1 MQSTVL
7 NAGQPIGHSDTG
19 KTKKKRAQETPFWNN
34 RICQNERLKEIPKFL
49 GLITLE
55 LLRPHKGSKS

>member
-7 NAGQPIGHSDTG
+7 NAGLPIGHNDAR
-19 KTKKKRAQETPFWNN
+19 KTQEKRALKAPS
-34 RICQNERLKEIPKFL
+34 RYHPVYQNERLNEIPKFL